1 MRTLSLLLLGC
12 AVTLLAGL
20 PVAQGA
26 ASPIQVED
34 AWARQA
40 PMMPSGGQMGGQMGG
55 HMAGGTGA
63 VYVTLRNA
71 GAAPDALVGASSAA
85 AEHVE
90 LHETIQDGQVMR
102 MRPLAKLALPS
113 GGVLAMKPGGYHIM
127 LLHLT
132 HALQAGE
139 KVSVT
144 LTFEHAAPLTLDV
157 PIR

>member
-1 MRTLSLLLLGC
+1 MRTLLCLLLSCSL
-12 AVTLLAGL
+12 VLVAGL
-20 PVAQGA
+20 ALGQGA
-26 ASPIQVED
+26 TPPIQVED

-40 PMMPSGGQMGGQMGG
+40 PMMPPAGQMGG

-90 LHETIQDGQVMR
+90 LHETIRDGQVMR
-102 MRPLAKLALPS
+102 MRPVAKLALPA
-113 GGVLAMKPGGYHIM
+113 GGVLAMKPGAYHIM
-127 LLHLT
+127 LLNLK
-132 HALQAGE
+132 HALHAGE

-144 LTFEHAAPLTLDV
+144 LTFEHAAPLSLDV

>member
-40 PMMPSGGQMGGQMGG
+40 PMMPSGGQMGG

-127 LLHLT
+127 LLNLK

>member
-1 MRTLSLLLLGC
+1 MRTLSILLLSG
-12 AVTLLAGL
+12 AVVLVVGLAI
-20 PVAQGA
+20 AHGA
-26 ASPIQVED
+26 DSPIRVED

-40 PMMPSGGQMGGQMGG
+40 PMMPSGGQMGG

-71 GAAPDALVGASSAA
+71 GAAPDALMSASSAA

-102 MRPLAKLALPS
+102 MRPVVKLELPA

-127 LLHLT
+127 LLNLK
-132 HALQAGE
+132 HALHAGE
-139 KVSVT
+139 KVSIT

>member
-1 MRTLSLLLLGC
+1 MRTLSLLLGC
-12 AVTLLAGL
+12 AVALLAGL

-40 PMMPSGGQMGGQMGG
+40 PMMPSGGQMGGP
-55 HMAGGTGA
+55 MAGGTGA